1 MNAPP
6 TCRCKGRASG
16 GFLSGDLAMA
26 AIVLWSSGQFCTAD
40 ISNLLTVGE
49 DQVDRT
55 IRAARDT
62 ARQNDRKAARA

>member
-1 MNAPP
+1 MKAPR
-6 TCRCKGRASG
+6 TCRCKDWPSG

-40 ISNLLTVGE
+40 IANLLTVGE

-55 IRAARDT
+55 VRAARDT
-62 ARQNDRKAARA
+62 ARQTDMKWRA